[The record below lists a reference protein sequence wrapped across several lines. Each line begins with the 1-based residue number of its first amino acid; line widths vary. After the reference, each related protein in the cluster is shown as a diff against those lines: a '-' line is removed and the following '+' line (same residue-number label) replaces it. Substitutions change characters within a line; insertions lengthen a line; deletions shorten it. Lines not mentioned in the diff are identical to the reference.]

1 MDWVLEGL
9 AAAMWQIAAFIALLV
24 LMAAGMW
31 SCNYLGI
38 NPGHGILALYVG
50 AILSANLF
58 LSWKS
63 QKNTVIKE
71 EQ

>member
-1 MDWVLEGL
+1 MDWFLEGL
-9 AAAMWQIAAFIALLV
+9 AAAMWQIAAFIGFLV

-38 NPGHGILALYVG
+38 NPGLGILAFYVG
-50 AILSANLF
+50 VILSVNLF

-63 QKNTVIKE
+63 QKIIVTKE
-71 EQ
+71 E